1 MVTLV
6 VNVLV
11 YRNRLARFLKEES
24 MRKIVLGLVGVGLS
38 LLATVT
44 DASAGGPVAAPE
56 INPTSLS
63 AGLALLTGGVLLARA
78 RFRK

>member
-1 MVTLV
+1 M
-6 VNVLV
+6 
-11 YRNRLARFLKEES
+11 RNILC
-24 MRKIVLGLVGVGLS
+24 GLVGVGLS

-44 DASAGGPVAAPE
+44 DASAGFAAVPAPE

-63 AGLALLTGGVLLARA
+63 AGLALLAGGVLLARA